1 MSSSVPVGA
10 SAGKAKDSTGIAL
23 SAGMMLVTLG
33 VVYGD
38 IGTSPMYVMKAI
50 VNGNG
55 GINSVTEELILG
67 ALSLVIWTITLVTT
81 IKYVVVAMRAD
92 NHGEGGYLC
101 PLQPRTPRHTLA
113 HRSRNDR
120 RSSLARRWYP
130 HPCRHGNHSNR
141 RPSLDSTG
149 L

>member
-1 MSSSVPVGA
+1 MSTVSTKRSGDAKASS
-10 SAGKAKDSTGIAL
+10 GIPL
-23 SAGMMLVTLG
+23 SAAMMLVTLG

-81 IKYVVVAMRAD
+81 VKYVVVAMRAD
-92 NHGEGGYLC
+92 NHGKG
-101 PLQPRTPRHTLA
+101 A
-113 HRSRNDR
+113 SSRSTAWCD
-120 RSSLARRWYP
+120 AWP
-130 HPCRHGNHSNR
+130 AG
-141 RPSLDSTG
+141 
-149 L
+149 